1 MIINTSWGGIEIKE
15 TIPDHVHIIG
25 DAPYDWLFDK
35 VCAVVH
41 HGGSGTTHSALR
53 FGLPQLIIPHIVDQF
68 LWMKLVHKAG
78 FGPLGFPIKKWNKD
92 RINDAILALLQFV

>member
-1 MIINTSWGGIEIKE
+1 MNLSQEWRKDLEE
-15 TIPDHVHIIG
+15 
-25 DAPYDWLFDK
+25 YEL
-35 VCAVVH
+35 
-41 HGGSGTTHSALR
+41 ALR